1 MPSTVTFD
9 AGVDQRMLAR
19 LNKHRRE
26 LGLREVKFG
35 ADQSKAAREC
45 VKVNLDGHNF
55 EHCGHEVLQTGG
67 GSPEEIVDGWFW
79 SPGHK
84 QALTYDSSTYAGAA
98 FGTDAEGT
106 VIAAINIDY

>member
-1 MPSTVTFD
+1 
-9 AGVDQRMLAR
+9 MLAL

-26 LGLREVKFG
+26 LGLREVKLG

-45 VKVNLDGHNF
+45 VKENLDSHNF
-55 EHCGHEVLQTGG
+55 EHCGHEVLHSGST
-67 GSPEEIVDGWFW
+67 SPEVIVDDWFW

-84 QALTYDSSTYAGAA
+84 QALTYDSSNYAGPAI
-98 FGTDAEGT
+98 GIDAEGT

>member
-1 MPSTVTFD
+1 MTFSPD
-9 AGVDQRMLAR
+9 LEQRMLAR

-26 LGLREVKFG
+26 LGLHEVKLG
-35 ADQSKAAREC
+35 ADQSKAARDC
-45 VKVNLDGHNF
+45 VKENLDEHNF
-55 EHCGHEVLQTGG
+55 EHCGHEVLHTGP

-84 QALTYDSSTYAGAA
+84 QALTYDSSTYAGPAI
-98 FGTDAEGT
+98 GTNAEGT